1 MPVLDAPPALAPR
14 PALSPATDRR
24 PVEQAVVRDAL
35 SGEPPE
41 TLVVTDIPQP
51 DGLLVYP
58 AWTDGGDVLGDRIDR
73 TALARG
79 VDGWSWIEI
88 LHRHVRTTHR
98 GRITIRAYP
107 LRRVLDDVERGYRGD
122 ETHRA
127 ALARL
132 LADDAARDGRPP
144 LPAPGN
150 PSWVGV
156 GPRLWHGHH
165 HGAIGGQRGRRD
177 AAPGS
182 PVGQRG

>member
-1 MPVLDAPPALAPR
+1 MPVLDAPPALAPG

-73 TALARG
+73 LALARG

-88 LHRHVRTTHR
+88 LHRHARTTHR

-107 LRRVLDDVERGYRGD
+107 LRLVLADVERGYRGD

-127 ALARL
+127 GLARL
-132 LADDAARDGRPP
+132 LADEAARHGLPP
-144 LPAPGN
+144 LPAPGI
-150 PSWVGV
+150 PEWGGV
-156 GPRLWHGHH
+156 GPRL
-165 HGAIGGQRGRRD
+165 RNRR
-177 AAPGS
+177 S
-182 PVGQRG
+182 Q